1 MEITLRV
8 NGENHGV
15 DVDPQKPLLWVL
27 REEIGLTG
35 TKYGC
40 GIGLCGA
47 CTVLLDGSARAS
59 CTLAVGDVGLREIT
73 TIEGL
78 DSREGKALKEAW
90 ISEKVSQ
97 CGYCQPGQ
105 LLKATELLVA
115 NPQPADGDIS
125 TVMTGLCRCGTY
137 QRMRSAIKT
146 ASVNLSQTK
155 ESRS

>member
-8 NGENHGV
+8 NGENHSV

-59 CTLAVGDVGLREIT
+59 CTFAVGDVGPREIT

-97 CGYCQPGQ
+97 CGYC
-105 LLKATELLVA
+105 
-115 NPQPADGDIS
+115 
-125 TVMTGLCRCGTY
+125 
-137 QRMRSAIKT
+137 
-146 ASVNLSQTK
+146 
-155 ESRS
+155 